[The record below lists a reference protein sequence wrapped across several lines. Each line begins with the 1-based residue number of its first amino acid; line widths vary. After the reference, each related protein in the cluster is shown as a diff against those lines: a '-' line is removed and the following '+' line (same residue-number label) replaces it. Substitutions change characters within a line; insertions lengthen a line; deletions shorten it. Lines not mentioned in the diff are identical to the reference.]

1 MSIGPLEIGVLLI
14 VVLLV
19 FGAKKVPEIGAG
31 LGRGMHDFAK
41 GIKGEG
47 ETAPEQVESRPAP
60 RHGVDV

>member
-1 MSIGPLEIGVLLI
+1 MPNIGPMEIIVLLV

-47 ETAPEQVESRPAP
+47 EAAPEQVEVPAP
-60 RHGVDV
+60 RSGVDG